1 MEMEGINA
9 LKEKLIFGKYKILK
23 LISKGCFGQVY
34 IGVNILNR
42 QYFAI
47 KIENRFGKSCSLE
60 KEAYILYNLKGPGIP
75 SILSF
80 GHVGKYN
87 ILVQTLLGKSLEK
100 IWRENNCKLNI
111 KDICMIA
118 IQTLERIEYVHSKFY
133 LHRDIKPANFL
144 IGNPDD
150 YQIYLIDF
158 GIAKKYRSS
167 RTGKHIKNNKI
178 NKLFGTSLFMSMNVV
193 NGNEQSRKDDLESLG
208 YMYIFLATGELPW
221 SRIKATTIDDMI
233 DKIIDIKEKTS
244 IEEICKNMPNEMV
257 LYLEY
262 VRNLTFNQNPDYDYL
277 RYLFLTIL
285 AKNGLNNDNLFSWVD
300 QRYTSIISKVKNPRR
315 ASFKSR
321 LLRKII
327 DSWSKKR
334 SSVIESSSYDFMSKK
349 MIVDGKRKEN
359 EQFFKD
365 KKESL
370 TTNKDREINS
380 VREIKNSNKFNN
392 IVNFKN
398 NYINL
403 ETVKLNKIN
412 DNSDYNIAYQRK
424 QIIKP
429 NKNFDNINDKRK
441 ANSQSPMII
450 ININKPN
457 ELYKNK
463 INLIQNKKSNIKR
476 IKIKNNYNNNLI
488 SNDINNYNYFSKDTN
503 TIYNGED
510 EPNNK
515 LLRNFFTKKKKQL
528 LNSSHIDNMPKTNK
542 NDTNNICIMKN
553 SDLSYKN
560 ELENKEKDFKWTY
573 KNNNI
578 QNEQYMIDK
587 YLNDLTK
594 EFYNYNY

>member
-1 MEMEGINA
+1 MEMEGIDT
-9 LKEKLIFGKYKILK
+9 LKIKLIFGKYKILK

-34 IGVNILNR
+34 LGVNILNR
-42 QYFAI
+42 KYFAI

-80 GHVGKYN
+80 GHIGKYN

-100 IWRENNCKLNI
+100 IWRENSCKLNI

-118 IQTLERIEYVHSKFY
+118 IQTIERIEYIHSKFY

-144 IGNPDD
+144 VGNPDD
-150 YQIYLIDF
+150 FQIYLIDF

-167 RTGKHIKNNKI
+167 RTGKHIKNVKI

-208 YMYIFLATGELPW
+208 YMYIFLLTGELPW

-233 DKIIDIKEKTS
+233 EKIIDIQEKTS
-244 IEEICKNMPNEMV
+244 IEDLCKNIPNEMY
-257 LYLEY
+257 LYLKY
-262 VRNLTFNQNPDYDYL
+262 VRNLIFDQKPDYDYL
-277 RYLFLTIL
+277 KNLFLTIL
-285 AKNGLNNDNLFSWVD
+285 PKNGLNNDNLFSWVEKSNVS
-300 QRYTSIISKVKNPRR
+300 RISQFKNTRR
-315 ASFKSR
+315 SSFKSR

-327 DSWSKKR
+327 DSCSKKGPT
-334 SSVIESSSYDFMSKK
+334 IASSSYDFKSKK
-349 MIVDGKRKEN
+349 TIDDSKRNEN
-359 EQFFKD
+359 DLFFKD

-370 TTNKDREINS
+370 TTNKDS
-380 VREIKNSNKFNN
+380 IKNDKKEMAYSTNIINN
-392 IVNFKN
+392 LKFKN
-398 NYINL
+398 NNVNL

-412 DNSDYNIAYQRK
+412 DKNDFKFAYQRK
-424 QIIKP
+424 EFIEP
-429 NKNFDNINDKRK
+429 NKKFELNINEKRN

-463 INLIQNKKSNIKR
+463 INLIQNKKYRKKR
-476 IKIKNNYNNNLI
+476 ININNNNLI
-488 SNDINNYNYFSKDTN
+488 GNDNKYYNYFSNKA
-503 TIYNGED
+503 ISSYNQEE

-515 LLRNFFTKKKKQL
+515 LLRNFFTKKEKNL
-528 LNSSHIDNMPKTNK
+528 LNMSDIDNTQKKITK
-542 NDTNNICIMKN
+542 NNVNNLCIQKN
-553 SDLSYKN
+553 SVTSFRN
-560 ELENKEKDFKWTY
+560 EIENKKKDFNWTY

-578 QNEQYMIDK
+578 ENEEFRIDNFL
-587 YLNDLTK
+587 YDLNK
-594 EFYNYNY
+594 EFNNYNY